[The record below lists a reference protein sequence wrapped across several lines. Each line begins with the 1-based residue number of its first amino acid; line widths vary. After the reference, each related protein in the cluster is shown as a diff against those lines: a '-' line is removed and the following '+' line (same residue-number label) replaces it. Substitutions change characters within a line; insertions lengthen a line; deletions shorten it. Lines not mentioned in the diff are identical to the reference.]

1 MKEDIIRQVKSAEDL
16 AEKKIRE
23 TEVQADNILHDARH
37 QAVEYRME
45 RLEAARAEAKELF
58 EAGVKDFETEL
69 EKVCQSFEEEMA
81 QDAKKA
87 QKAIE
92 SVIKFVAAQFKES
105 LGRE

>member
-1 MKEDIIRQVKSAEDL
+1 MKEDIIRQVKAAEDL

-23 TEVQADNILHDARH
+23 AEAQVEQILHDARH
-37 QAVEYRME
+37 QVVEH
-45 RLEAARAEAKELF
+45 RLKRVEAARVEAKTLF

-69 EKVCQSFEEEMA
+69 EKVRQSFEEETA
-81 QDAKKA
+81 QDTKKA

-92 SVIKFVAAQFKES
+92 RVIKFVALQFQDG